1 MSKITLVW
9 IVSICTPLAL
19 PQQQPTAT
27 QPVAPSVTSSVR
39 VDSVH
44 RVDPSTMYFRI
55 YAVVP
60 MVGSGTAAD
69 PRRPM
74 FGPLAADFKSDHSG
88 VLGFQMQ
95 LSDDKT
101 RALVEIV
108 AANRNVLLSAVT
120 STATGVVIFEQGK
133 ASKALIEAEF
143 QKYKKG
149 FTLNSWIPV
158 RPQ

>member
-1 MSKITLVW
+1 MSKIVLIWVVLS
-9 IVSICTPLAL
+9 VSPFAFS
-19 PQQQPTAT
+19 QQPTPT
-27 QPVAPSVTSSVR
+27 PQPVGTGTTSVR

-44 RVDPSTMYFRI
+44 QVDPSTMYFRI

-60 MVGSGTAAD
+60 IVGSGTSVD
-69 PRRPM
+69 PKRPT
-74 FGPLAADFKSDHSG
+74 FGPLATDFKQDHSG
-88 VLGFQMQ
+88 ILGFQMQ

-101 RALVEIV
+101 MALVEIV

-120 STATGVVIFEQGK
+120 STAAGVVVFEQGK
-133 ASKALIEAEF
+133 ASKAVIEAEF